1 MVIFLLKESWK
12 ARISFLISNTG
23 NLLCLVQELQ
33 KGKEEQGRGR
43 REKNNTEKKKKEKKA
58 LRNVWTTKRNF

>member
-1 MVIFLLKESWK
+1 MIFLLKESWK

-33 KGKEEQGRGR
+33 KGKEEQGGGR
-43 REKNNTEKKKKEKKA
+43 REKNNTKKERKKEKKA